1 MYQKTNPDQKTK
13 TDFTKESEAGISMEN
28 LIETFSKLCHRAL
41 MAEVS
46 ATPKP
51 GLVDR
56 HDSGAHSDMDFD
68 TFSASSDAI
77 APWIT
82 KMFETGLFWQTD
94 TDGRGLFSAIR
105 PLGVKAEKAMFNATN
120 GINTHKGMI
129 FSMGIVS
136 AIAGFLFS
144 QTHNFNAE
152 AILETSGLLCRD
164 LIEKDFQKMDK
175 KNPRTHGEILYVRFG
190 IKGIRGEV
198 AEGFPSI
205 REIALPALRRFSDP
219 SLADQAREAFV
230 EVCDSADSSENFDLL
245 KNASR
250 LNTLLSLMAEV
261 DDTNVLIR
269 TSPEML
275 VYEKDCAKRILDLGG
290 AFTKQGL
297 LELSLLNEEFIRLHL
312 SPGGCADLLAVT
324 ILLHDL
330 ENLDLETQ
338 SLLASERIDRV
349 EL

>member
-1 MYQKTNPDQKTK
+1 MYQKTRPAQAPE
-13 TDFTKESEAGISMEN
+13 TDFPRESETKISTTR
-28 LIETFSKLCHRAL
+28 LVETFSKLCHRAL

-82 KMFETGLFWQTD
+82 KMFEIGLFWQED
-94 TDGRGLFSAIR
+94 RDGRDLFSAIR
-105 PLGVKAEKAMFNATN
+105 PLGVKAEKAMFDATN

-136 AIAGFLFS
+136 AIAGFLFA
-144 QTHNFNAE
+144 QTHSFNAE

-164 LIEKDFQKMDK
+164 LIETDFQKMDK

-198 AEGFPSI
+198 EEGFPAI
-205 REIALPALRRFSDP
+205 RKIALPSLRRFSDP
-219 SLADQAREAFV
+219 ELAAQAKKAFT
-230 EVCDSADSSENFDLL
+230 EVYLNGQTGTLSTPDFNPHW
-245 KNASR
+245 NASR
-250 LNTLLSLMAEV
+250 LNTLLSLMASV

-275 VYEKDCAKRILDLGG
+275 VYEKECAKRILDLGG

-297 LELSLLNEEFIRLHL
+297 LELTRLNEEFIRLHL

-330 ENLDLETQ
+330 ENLDLKN
-338 SLLASERIDRV
+338 
-349 EL
+349 